1 MELGW
6 RLADIGGEGEK
17 LVSKGVSCW
26 LGESW
31 KLGVWSELEEIVYCL
46 SYLITGLYTFILE
59 RKQFI

>member
-31 KLGVWSELEEIVYCL
+31 KSFKIQSIFFCLLEKVLCTYNI
-46 SYLITGLYTFILE
+46 II
-59 RKQFI
+59 K